1 MTRISLHELHIL
13 SFGCGTGGHIL
24 HRLEGKLALH
34 ILERE
39 QVLFVRLS
47 DDLVKSRRGLGA
59 EDVTPNN
66 LHCNL
71 SSSSTSSRTARISAA
86 PVRLSSAIVR
96 HVASTASTHWAR

>member
-59 EDVTPNN
+59 EDVTR
-66 LHCNL
+66 LDKL
-71 SSSSTSSRTARISAA
+71 GGSLFISIL
-86 PVRLSSAIVR
+86 VFG
-96 HVASTASTHWAR
+96 

>member
-24 HRLEGKLALH
+24 YRLEGKLALH

-47 DDLVKSRRGLGA
+47 DDLVKSRCGLGA
-59 EDVTPNN
+59 EDVTR
-66 LHCNL
+66 LDKL
-71 SSSSTSSRTARISAA
+71 GGSTFT
-86 PVRLSSAIVR
+86 R
-96 HVASTASTHWAR
+96 HEGGGTV

>member
-24 HRLEGKLALH
+24 HRLERKLTLH

-47 DDLVKSRRGLGA
+47 DDLVKSRCGLGT
-59 EDVTPNN
+59 EKVTR
-66 LHCNL
+66 LDKL
-71 SSSSTSSRTARISAA
+71 GGSTFT
-86 PVRLSSAIVR
+86 R
-96 HVASTASTHWAR
+96 HEGGGTV

>member
-13 SFGCGTGGHIL
+13 SFGCGTGGYIL

-47 DDLVKSRRGLGA
+47 DDLVKSRCGLGT
-59 EDVTPNN
+59 EKV
-66 LHCNL
+66 
-71 SSSSTSSRTARISAA
+71 ARLDKLGGSAFT
-86 PVRLSSAIVR
+86 R
-96 HVASTASTHWAR
+96 HEGGGTV

>member
-13 SFGCGTGGHIL
+13 SFGCGTGGYIL

-47 DDLVKSRRGLGA
+47 DDLVKSRCGLGA
-59 EDVTPNN
+59 EDVTR
-66 LHCNL
+66 LDKL
-71 SSSSTSSRTARISAA
+71 GGSTFT
-86 PVRLSSAIVR
+86 R
-96 HVASTASTHWAR
+96 HEGGGTV

>member
-13 SFGCGTGGHIL
+13 SFGCGTGRHIL

-47 DDLVKSRRGLGA
+47 DDLVKSRCGLGA
-59 EDVTPNN
+59 KKVT
-66 LHCNL
+66 
-71 SSSSTSSRTARISAA
+71 
-86 PVRLSSAIVR
+86 RLDKFGRGTFTR
-96 HVASTASTHWAR
+96 HEGGGTV

>member
-24 HRLEGKLALH
+24 HRLERKLALH

-47 DDLVKSRRGLGA
+47 DDLVKSRCGLGA
-59 EDVTPNN
+59 EDVTR
-66 LHCNL
+66 LDKL
-71 SSSSTSSRTARISAA
+71 GGSTFT
-86 PVRLSSAIVR
+86 R
-96 HVASTASTHWAR
+96 HEGGGTV